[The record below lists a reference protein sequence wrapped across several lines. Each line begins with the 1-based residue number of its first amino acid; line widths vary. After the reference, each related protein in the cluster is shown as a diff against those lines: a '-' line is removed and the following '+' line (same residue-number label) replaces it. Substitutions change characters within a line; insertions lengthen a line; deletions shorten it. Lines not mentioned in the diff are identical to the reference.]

1 MVVVVGIV
9 GDGVVEATVVVGW
22 AVLVALG
29 VAVVVPPLAA
39 EVPVGTFVDGDVVVV
54 AGTTVVGDVVSVGGV
69 DVGAVTLLPPSPSVW
84 DVNVCQVLVGMPA
97 SVLSD
102 SEVVVALVSDDDGSV
117 LVTVSAEV
125 SPSTVLHCV
134 SSFRLVMLISDEP
147 LVSDVGASLLAL
159 LSSGAVSLETAVT
172 SPPVLLVTSSVR
184 PSFVRITVI
193 DGKSSPE
200 AETLRRCCDSLTVK
214 VLGIMI
220 DAEGWR
226 RRETVRFWSSLVSV
240 CVVVRCDWGS
250 VAVRSAGEEA
260 VGVCCCFCCCCCV
273 ALCVAVPLSAVG
285 SIEGERSDETL
296 SEGVG
301 DTVVNWSLLMETEAV
316 PTTVPTVAVCVGVG
330 SSEVVRPLLVFGGDN
345 VTSALGETEAEAAAN
360 NVADRSAVPVLVARA
375 EAEAVFSRWRKAMLC
390 PQILSGLSCGSW
402 SALRGQSPWT
412 KFALGLPQTRWL

>member
-1 MVVVVGIV
+1 
-9 GDGVVEATVVVGW
+9 
-22 AVLVALG
+22 
-29 VAVVVPPLAA
+29 
-39 EVPVGTFVDGDVVVV
+39 
-54 AGTTVVGDVVSVGGV
+54 
-69 DVGAVTLLPPSPSVW
+69 
-84 DVNVCQVLVGMPA
+84 
-97 SVLSD
+97 
-102 SEVVVALVSDDDGSV
+102 
-117 LVTVSAEV
+117 
-125 SPSTVLHCV
+125 
-134 SSFRLVMLISDEP
+134 
-147 LVSDVGASLLAL
+147 
-159 LSSGAVSLETAVT
+159 
-172 SPPVLLVTSSVR
+172 
-184 PSFVRITVI
+184 
-193 DGKSSPE
+193 
-200 AETLRRCCDSLTVK
+200 
-214 VLGIMI
+214 MI

-375 EAEAVFSRWRKAMLC
+375 EAEAVFFEVAEGDAVPADIVGFVVWELVGVPWPVTMDEVCVRASSDALAV
-390 PQILSGLSCGSW
+390 IVGVGYDSGGLLVSTRGNVCLKTCVGVAVGDGSETMAQARLKIPCGSVKA
-402 SALRGQSPWT
+402 ALKVSEGTNDTGGTPPHDAT
-412 KFALGLPQTRWL
+412 EANITPALVVGYVKSERRDARRSRRAPQVRAVTAVATTPDVICA